1 MRRIESISRVQQLWW
16 CSALIQDIH
25 LVAALTGAFLAAIQ
39 TLFKL
44 VPRLG
49 LTSLGFLAPKII
61 HLLPFGCLKTLEDLD
76 QFFKKWKVN
85 APTTIHIVSLANLL
99 CRAWL
104 PSLFRCETMLFRPL
118 GYGHFSAHFDLLDML
133 LKVIL
138 RKWRKMMVP
147 NLTKSA
153 WYSHVSWTLSQLL
166 ISTTFHCT
174 LGLPWRRS
182 QSASDSYSAIPFSPF
197 RIDLSSRKWFIPP
210 LKQSTQKARG
220 RAYKILWRRKPHI
233 KFYFTKKQ
241 YKYSTRIIH
250 FS

>member
-1 MRRIESISRVQQLWW
+1 MRRIEGISRVQQLWW

-118 GYGHFSAHFDLLDML
+118 GYGHFSAHLDLPDML

-147 NLTKSA
+147 NLTKIA
-153 WYSHVSWTLSQLL
+153 WYCQVSWTQSL
-166 ISTTFHCT
+166 ISTRFHCA

-220 RAYKILWRRKPHI
+220 RAYKILWRRKPDI
-233 KFYFTKKQ
+233 KFYFTNRQDKNIK
-241 YKYSTRIIH
+241 RMIH